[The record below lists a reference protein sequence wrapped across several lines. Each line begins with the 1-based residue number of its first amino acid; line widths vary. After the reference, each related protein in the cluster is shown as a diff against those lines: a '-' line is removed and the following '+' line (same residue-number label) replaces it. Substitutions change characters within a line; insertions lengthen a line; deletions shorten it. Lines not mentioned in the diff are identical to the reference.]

1 MRLEK
6 LQKEI
11 ESDEGVFYKIYRDHL
26 GFPTFGIGH
35 LIVKEDPEFGQEI
48 GTPVSKQRVDEAF
61 KKDVEAAINN
71 CKSLYSPHFDSW
83 PDEVQEILINM
94 VFNLGKAGLGKF
106 KKFKEALIQKNWKQA
121 GIEGR
126 DSLWYKQ
133 VKNRAERLMQR
144 LEKIS

>member
-6 LQKEI
+6 LQKELQD
-11 ESDEGVFYKIYRDHL
+11 DEGIIYKIYADHL

-35 LIVKEDPEFGQEI
+35 LIVKEDPEYGQPL

-61 KKDVEAAINN
+61 KEDVDSAIAS
-71 CKSLYSPHFDSW
+71 CKSLYSSHFESW
-83 PDEVQEILINM
+83 PEEVQEILINM
-94 VFNLGKAGLGKF
+94 AFNLGRAGLGKF
-106 KKFKEALIQKNWKQA
+106 KKFQKALLQKNWKQA
-121 GIEGR
+121 AIEGR
-126 DSLWYKQ
+126 DSLWYRQ